1 MPKPDNFRSPSE
13 KESPSWDA
21 FVQNPVRIQARQ
33 ITGETEHVE
42 IGSKR
47 LPVKPGDW
55 VVRFPSGIK
64 KRYRDEQFRELFSYV
79 GTTDARSSGGTPD
92 AGPPGVAL

>member
-1 MPKPDNFRSPSE
+1 MQDDPFMQSDEPSE
-13 KESPSWDA
+13 ESPSWDT
-21 FVQNPVRIQARQ
+21 FVQNPVRLEARQ

-64 KRYRDEQFRELFSYV
+64 KRYRDEQFRELFSFV
-79 GTTDARSSGGTPD
+79 GQSQSNGDRLSDS
-92 AGPPGVAL
+92 GPPGLSV

>member
-1 MPKPDNFRSPSE
+1 MQDDVFMEDDDTS
-13 KESPSWDA
+13 ESPSWDT
-21 FVQNPVRIQARQ
+21 FVQNPVRINARQ
-33 ITGETEHVE
+33 VTGETEHVE

-64 KRYRDEQFRELFSYV
+64 KRYRDEQFRELFSFV
-79 GTTDARSSGGTPD
+79 GTQESGSKRSSD
-92 AGPPGVAL
+92 SGPPGVAL

>member
-1 MPKPDNFRSPSE
+1 MEDKPENFQS
-13 KESPSWDA
+13 SPSWES
-21 FVQNPVRIQARQ
+21 FVQNPVRIDARQ
-33 ITGETEHVE
+33 ITGQTERVE
-42 IGSKR
+42 IGSKM

-79 GTTDARSSGGTPD
+79 GTRSQNNEEDRSADP
-92 AGPPGVAL
+92 GPPGVAL